1 LQQKR
6 EWILMYDWYEKAA
19 AQLDG
24 ELEREE
30 ITLKEYRSLMRDLQS
45 EYDDLLRSQCTDEE

>member
-1 LQQKR
+1 
-6 EWILMYDWYEKAA
+6 MYDWYERAA

-30 ITLKEYRSLMRDLQS
+30 ITLTEYRSFMRDLQS
-45 EYDDLLRSQCTDEE
+45 EYDDMLNSQTPEDYRGFNW